1 MALVSLRQLLDHGA
15 ENDYGMPAFNINNME
30 QIKYSD
36 VKQFKEFLRKEA
48 LRRNT
53 SINRLIQNAL
63 RAYFKK

>member
-1 MALVSLRQLLDHGA
+1 
-15 ENDYGMPAFNINNME
+15 ME

-48 LRRNT
+48 LRRNK
-53 SINRLIQNAL
+53 SINKLIQDAL